1 MLVVLVAIRLRAEWC
16 MSLKDKRSEVKKL
29 VMGIRNTFNASAC
42 ESGAQDDIQLIELT
56 ACALAFD
63 HAQGDSI
70 AANIE
75 EFVAGR
81 TDAEILGVN
90 VEYR

>member
-1 MLVVLVAIRLRAEWC
+1 MPIVVIVFLLRSEWC

-42 ESGAQDDIQLIELT
+42 ESGAQDDIKSIELT
-56 ACALAFD
+56 ACALASD
-63 HAQGDSI
+63 RAQGDSI
-70 AANIE
+70 AQNIE
-75 EFVAGR
+75 DFVAGR
-81 TDAEILGVN
+81 TDAELLNVN

>member
-1 MLVVLVAIRLRAEWC
+1 MLIVVIVLRLRAEWC
-16 MSLKDKRSEVKKL
+16 VSLKDKRSEVKKL
-29 VMGIRNTFNASAC
+29 VMGIRNAFNASAC

-56 ACALAFD
+56 ACALTFD

-70 AANIE
+70 AQSIE

-81 TDAEILGVN
+81 TDAELLGVN